1 MPLPPKKKAINIY
14 YTPPKKGQG
23 QGYKHN
29 PTKPS
34 RKERGRKPA
43 RGERKAMRK
52 RIVLS
57 NTNALEVQLSQF
69 NVEEIRNEQWIG
81 EIMAIPNPLID
92 RLRDVGAFKVTQG
105 WGLFRHP
112 SMLVRRETVEMAKL
126 VQEIDEEK
134 EGASR
139 VVRRALVGDKG
150 SGKSVMLL
158 QAISIAFLQGWTVIN
173 IPEAQDLTLGHTPY
187 APLISP
193 TSNNRT
199 LYTQPAATA
208 SLLTA
213 ISRSNPHLANLHVSP
228 QTVSDPFPTPLNPDL
243 SLAGLAQL
251 GVQDPELAWP
261 IFTTLIT
268 ELLAPGRP
276 PVFFSLDGLAHAMQP
291 ATGYTAPNL
300 KPIHPHDLTLL
311 DWFCSFL
318 SGSGPRLPN
327 GGIIMASTSQS
338 NAPQIPALDVALSGL
353 ESGYVTPAG
362 QSVPPLERNPFKRYD
377 ERVFD
382 VFGKAKENGAEAQR
396 VRGLEKEEARA
407 LMEYWARS
415 GMVRHK
421 VNDAFVGEKWALS
434 GGGVVGELE
443 RATLRM
449 RI

>member
-1 MPLPPKKKAINIY
+1 MPLPPKKKPISPY
-14 YTPPKKGQG
+14 YTPPKKGHG

-29 PTKPS
+29 SKKPS
-34 RKERGRKPA
+34 RKDRGRKPA

-52 RIVLS
+52 RIILS
-57 NTNALEVQLSQF
+57 NTNALEVQLSEF
-69 NVEEIRNEQWIG
+69 NVEDIQHERCID

-92 RLRDVGAFKVTQG
+92 RLRHVGAFKATQG

-112 SMLVRRETVEMAKL
+112 SMLVRKETVEMAKL
-126 VQEIDEEK
+126 VQEINEEK
-134 EGASR
+134 ENTSR
-139 VVRRALVGDKG
+139 VVRRVLVGDKG

-158 QAISIAFLQGWTVIN
+158 QTMSIALLKGWTVIN

-187 APLISP
+187 APLVSP
-193 TSNNRT
+193 TSNERT

-213 ISRSNPHLANLHVSP
+213 ISRSNPHLTTLHVSS
-228 QTVSDPFPTPLNPDL
+228 QTVSDPFPTPLKPDL

-276 PVFFSLDGLAHAMQP
+276 PVLFSLDGLAHAMQP
-291 ATGYTAPNL
+291 ATGYTAPDL

-338 NAPQIPALDVALSGL
+338 NAPQIPTLDVALSGL
-353 ESGYVTPAG
+353 EGGYVTPAG
-362 QSVPPLERNPFKRYD
+362 QTVPPLERNPFKRYD

-382 VFGKAKENGAEAQR
+382 VFGKAKENGAQVQR
-396 VRGLEKEEARA
+396 VRGLTKEEARA

-421 VNDAFVGEKWALS
+421 VNDAFLGEKWALS